1 MSCRRVL
8 VVDDE
13 IEIRNLMKEFVE
25 RFGYEAETAADG
37 REALEFVGLELFDL
51 IITDIQMPDISGLEL
66 IDNIKKLYPDIEL
79 IAVTG
84 YNMEYRYTDVINVGA
99 TDFITKPIDA
109 NELHAKMM
117 RIFRER
123 DLRAELRRLTVRD
136 VLTDLYNRRFFDERG
151 KKEVARAIRQ
161 KFPLFLIFMDIDK
174 FKHFNDNFGHQAGD
188 GVLRFLA
195 DVITCSIR
203 KDVDISFRYGGDE
216 FGVLVPQVSAEQAMN
231 VAERIRRKYLGGKY
245 NSTSLSLGLA
255 QLEDKG
261 TDHEQHFYLLIKRAD
276 EALYSAKKQGGNRVT
291 VYSDPASKK

>member
-1 MSCRRVL
+1 VACRRVL

-13 IEIRNLMKEFVE
+13 LEIRNLMKEFVE

-37 REALEFVGLELFDL
+37 REALEMVSLRLFDI
-51 IITDIQMPDISGLEL
+51 IITDIQMPDISGLDL
-66 IDNIKKLYPDIEL
+66 IDDIKKSYPDIEL

-109 NELHAKMM
+109 NELHAKIL

-151 KKEVARAIRQ
+151 KEEVARALRQ
-161 KFPLFLIFMDIDK
+161 KFSLFLIFIDIDK
-174 FKHFNDNFGHQAGD
+174 FKPFNDKFGHQAGD
-188 GVLRFLA
+188 DVLRFLA
-195 DVITCSIR
+195 EVITCSIR

-216 FGVLVPQVSAEQAMN
+216 FGVLVPQISVDQAKS
-231 VAERIRRKYLGGKY
+231 VAERIRKKYLRGKY
-245 NSTSLSLGLA
+245 NETSLSLGLA
-255 QLEDKG
+255 QLEDDG
-261 TDHEQHFYLLIKRAD
+261 TGHDEHFYLLIKRAD
-276 EALYSAKKQGGNRVT
+276 EALYSAKKLGGNRVSF
-291 VYSDPASKK
+291 YSDNASGD

>member
-1 MSCRRVL
+1 
-8 VVDDE
+8 
-13 IEIRNLMKEFVE
+13 MKEFVE
-25 RFGYEAETAADG
+25 RFGYEAGTAADG
-37 REALEFVGLELFDL
+37 REALKLVGMEPFDL

-66 IDNIKKLYPDIEL
+66 IDNIRKSYPDIEL

-109 NELHAKMM
+109 NELHAKML

-123 DLRAELRRLTVRD
+123 DLRAELRRLTIRD

-151 KKEVARAIRQ
+151 KEEVARAIRQ
-161 KFPLFLIFMDIDK
+161 KFPLFLIFIDIDK
-174 FKHFNDNFGHQAGD
+174 FKHFNDKFGHQAGD

-195 DVITCSIR
+195 DVITSSIR

-216 FGVLVPQVSAEQAMN
+216 FGVLVPQVSVSQAKS
-231 VAERIRRKYLGGKY
+231 VAERIRRKYLRGKY

-255 QLEDKG
+255 QLQDSG
-261 TDHEQHFYLLIKRAD
+261 TDHEEHFYLLIKRAD
-276 EALYSAKKQGGNRVT
+276 EALYSAKKQGGNQVT
-291 VYSDPASKK
+291 VYSDDA